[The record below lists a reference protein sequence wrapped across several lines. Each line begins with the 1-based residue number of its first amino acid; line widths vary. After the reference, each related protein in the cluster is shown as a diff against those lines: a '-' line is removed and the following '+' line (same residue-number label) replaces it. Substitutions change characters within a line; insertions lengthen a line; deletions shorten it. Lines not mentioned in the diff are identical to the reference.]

1 MIILNLM
8 IKILRAK
15 NKKIDNLYSLCSY
28 SLKISD
34 INDDDKYI
42 RNGTFI
48 QNFEISKTSSKLN
61 S

>member
-1 MIILNLM
+1 M